1 MDGIDKLANQFIK
14 ILNVDTIR
22 RNRRRMLKEKSIK
35 RYLQEENPILYQGS
49 SVTSYLQ
56 SKENQAVS
64 VSNNLPIINFD
75 KCEQI
80 LKNNSLI
87 GQDEQLYSINY
98 SLDAELLLNSDL
110 DKANNLTAR
119 LNETSYISN
128 TISTILVD
136 SSGEVVNTTLCDNFL
151 LSFPIANNIID
162 VTRQNAIKKELK
174 YDIFNQED
182 EAFNDICTKFPST
195 NQTDFTISYRR
206 KTFNTTSGCT
216 NGCEYSTVDN
226 NNYSTCSC
234 TKVTK
239 NAASKFA
246 NSLFSGIDTGN
257 VKLFGCYNLIPKSEV
272 KNYGWWTFGG
282 FTVLAILLLIFSLF
296 YISYERHLEEIK
308 NNDLETGTLEEFLWK
323 VQFKQYQKI
332 FSHQNET
339 ENVKAEFIK
348 KENLE
353 IQLKRNASEFIDK
366 DNVIFKVSNGMM
378 GSSEMN
384 KNSRKIHLSN
394 VNDFMALQ
402 NKRGKNLSMESFKG
416 ILQSNNEE
424 KINSIHNYDSEISK
438 TAKQSDYND
447 VQSFDF
453 GDFSDKNAHSG
464 KIVEIITINEF
475 DQRYNS
481 YNKLMCN
488 SETKIIKDSE
498 KISKSIIDDLINN
511 AVNISSEKEK
521 EKCVETDRNIE
532 LKKIEDIRNNIMLGV
547 INSEDETERGEL
559 HYLKSLLRTDA
570 DMNLLPIRIRLK
582 LDEDNFFVYIFN
594 DFIENQDFIGI
605 FVGKSIF
612 DPFYLRVMK
621 LLFNLSIMFG
631 LNAYFFTE
639 DSIDSQTEAKIEN
652 GGDSVGFEYVL
663 VNQIM
668 NYMWPI
674 IITNILLFATNI
686 ILRIPKEFKM
696 SLFEKLKNSDMEV
709 QLAGL

>member
-75 KCEQI
+75 RCEQI

-182 EAFNDICTKFPST
+182 EAFNDICTKFPSA

-308 NNDLETGTLEEFLWK
+308 KNDLETGTLEEFLWK

-332 FSHQNET
+332 FSNQNET

-416 ILQSNNEE
+416 ILQLNTEE
-424 KINSIHNYDSEISK
+424 KNHSIHNYESEISK

-453 GDFSDKNAHSG
+453 GDFSDKNPHSG

-488 SETKIIKDSE
+488 SETKNIKDSE

-511 AVNISSEKEK
+511 AVNISSEKEN

-570 DMNLLPIRIRLK
+570 DLNLLPIRIRLK

-594 DFIENQDFIGI
+594 DFIQNQDFIGI

-612 DPFYLRVMK
+612 DPFYLRVLK

>member
-1 MDGIDKLANQFIK
+1 MKKK
-14 ILNVDTIR
+14 IIP
-22 RNRRRMLKEKSIK
+22 
-35 RYLQEENPILYQGS
+35 Y
-49 SVTSYLQ
+49 
-56 SKENQAVS
+56 
-64 VSNNLPIINFD
+64 IIM
-75 KCEQI
+75 I
-80 LKNNSLI
+80 
-87 GQDEQLYSINY
+87 
-98 SLDAELLLNSDL
+98 
-110 DKANNLTAR
+110 
-119 LNETSYISN
+119 
-128 TISTILVD
+128 
-136 SSGEVVNTTLCDNFL
+136 
-151 LSFPIANNIID
+151 
-162 VTRQNAIKKELK
+162 
-174 YDIFNQED
+174 
-182 EAFNDICTKFPST
+182 
-195 NQTDFTISYRR
+195 
-206 KTFNTTSGCT
+206 
-216 NGCEYSTVDN
+216 
-226 NNYSTCSC
+226 
-234 TKVTK
+234 
-239 NAASKFA
+239 
-246 NSLFSGIDTGN
+246 
-257 VKLFGCYNLIPKSEV
+257 
-272 KNYGWWTFGG
+272 
-282 FTVLAILLLIFSLF
+282 
-296 YISYERHLEEIK
+296 
-308 NNDLETGTLEEFLWK
+308 
-323 VQFKQYQKI
+323 
-332 FSHQNET
+332 
-339 ENVKAEFIK
+339 
-348 KENLE
+348 
-353 IQLKRNASEFIDK
+353 
-366 DNVIFKVSNGMM
+366 
-378 GSSEMN
+378 
-384 KNSRKIHLSN
+384 
-394 VNDFMALQ
+394 
-402 NKRGKNLSMESFKG
+402 
-416 ILQSNNEE
+416 
-424 KINSIHNYDSEISK
+424 SEISK

-453 GDFSDKNAHSG
+453 GDFSDKNPHSG

-488 SETKIIKDSE
+488 SETKNIKDSE

-511 AVNISSEKEK
+511 AVNISSEKEN

-570 DMNLLPIRIRLK
+570 DLNLLPIRIRLK

-594 DFIENQDFIGI
+594 DFIQNQDFIGI

-612 DPFYLRVMK
+612 DPFYLRVLK